1 MSSTT
6 QTGLAVQSLAEV
18 CDRIRNR
25 AITNGLAKQT
35 AGERLLHS
43 ERHYLRKAG
52 LLVEVSA

>member
-1 MSSTT
+1 MSAPT
-6 QTGLAVQSLAEV
+6 QTALAVQSLAEV

-52 LLVEVSA
+52 LLVEVQS